1 MVRELALLKPRGLQR
16 GQSVASPWALGGL
29 SARELGTRVYQRFWD
44 DEILDQAAGLSYYFA
59 FALLPTL
66 LFLTTLI
73 GLLPI
78 PDVMSRLMDSADRVL
93 PGDAA
98 SLLRTTLAEVVRDAS
113 GSLLSIGVL
122 TALLGASSG
131 MLRIMKAL
139 NEAYGIA
146 DGRTWWGRRIVAI
159 VLTIV
164 FSLFAVTA
172 MLFLIFDGRLGEA
185 VAGWLGLGPSTA
197 LTWRLLLWPIV
208 IVLGLTGLA
217 LVYYLAPARSR
228 GWHLITPGSM
238 FALVTWLVMSL
249 VLRLY
254 VSYFANYNATYGS
267 IGGVILL
274 MLWLYWSGVALLV
287 GAEIDSVIERADA
300 ERSADPSVARLTLPR
315 EAPRSP
321 GRPPR
326 AGERS

>member
-1 MVRELALLKPRGLQR
+1 MALLKPQGPQGGRR
-16 GQSVASPWALGGL
+16 VASPWALGGL
-29 SARELGTRVYQRFWD
+29 SARALGARVYQRFWD

-66 LFLTTLI
+66 LFLTTLL

-78 PDVMSRLMDSADRVL
+78 PDVMSQLMASADRVL

-98 SLLRTTLAEVVRDAS
+98 SLLKKTLSEVVRGAS
-113 GSLLSIGVL
+113 GSLLSVGVL
-122 TALLGASSG
+122 TALVGASSG

-139 NEAYGIA
+139 NAAYGIA
-146 DGRTWWGRRIVAI
+146 DARTWWRKRLVAI

-172 MLFLIFDGRLGEA
+172 MLLLIFGGRLGEA
-185 VAGWLGLGPSTA
+185 IAGWIGLGPATTLA
-197 LTWRLLLWPIV
+197 WQLLQWPIV
-208 IVLGLTGLA
+208 IMLGLTGLT
-217 LVYYLAPARSR
+217 LVYYLAPALTR
-228 GWHLITPGSM
+228 GWHWITPGST

-249 VLRLY
+249 LLRLY
-254 VSYFANYNATYGS
+254 VNYFADYNATYGS

-287 GAEIDSVIERADA
+287 GAEIDSVIERASA
-300 ERSADPSVARLTLPR
+300 ERAMDADPSVARLTTLPR
-315 EAPRSP
+315 DA
-321 GRPPR
+321 
-326 AGERS
+326 